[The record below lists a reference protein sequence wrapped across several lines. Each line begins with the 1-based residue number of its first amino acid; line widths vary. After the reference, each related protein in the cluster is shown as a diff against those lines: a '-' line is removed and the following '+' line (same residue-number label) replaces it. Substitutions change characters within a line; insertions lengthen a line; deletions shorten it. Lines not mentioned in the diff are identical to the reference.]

1 MKLLKPRRP
10 ETVKAE
16 YHILKSTRL
25 ILDLYSNYSN
35 HCEGEVLDHVML
47 ELLKED
53 TDFVQWVSKQRT
65 IKKFIQL
72 GLVNELT
79 EEQQKLFE
87 RQCSEVL
94 TDESDEEA
102 CN

>member
-10 ETVKAE
+10 ETVNE
-16 YHILKSTRL
+16 VYDILKSTRL
-25 ILDLYSNYSN
+25 LLDLYSKYTN
-35 HCEGEVLDHVML
+35 HSEGEVLDHVIL

-53 TDFVQWVSKQRT
+53 KDFVQWVSKQRT
-65 IKKFIQL
+65 NKKFIQL
-72 GLVNELT
+72 GLVNHLT